1 MNGDIH
7 KVGQISPRK
16 STVKKELSSG
26 VLSDQSFFLWNSF
39 HFVQLLKLEEGRR
52 KCAYNRLLT

>member
-16 STVKKELSSG
+16 STVKKELGFG

-39 HFVQLLKLEEGRR
+39 QTLCLVIKTGGRKEKMCVQ
-52 KCAYNRLLT
+52 